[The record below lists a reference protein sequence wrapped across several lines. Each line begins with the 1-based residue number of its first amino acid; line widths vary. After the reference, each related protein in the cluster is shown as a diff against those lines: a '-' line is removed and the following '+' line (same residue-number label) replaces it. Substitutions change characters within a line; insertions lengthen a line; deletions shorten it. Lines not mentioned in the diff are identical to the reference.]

1 MVEQTAVDR
10 EAAHAEKVDKDGAY
24 AALHAAT
31 VGLLAGKGVVTRDEL
46 RRQVELL
53 DAMAYG
59 QTMEGASLVAKAWS
73 DPAFKAALLAD
84 AHAAID
90 QAGLTQTVNAR
101 GGIGSTRAGIADLE
115 YMGGVKGAPPQ
126 AVAPVGATTLI
137 VVENTP
143 EVHNLVV
150 CTLCSCYPRA
160 LLGLPPRF
168 YTSRAYRARAV
179 SEPRAVLSEFG
190 CELPPTTTTVR
201 VHDSTAD
208 TRFLVLPM
216 RPEGTEGWSEERL
229 QVLATRDCLVGV
241 AMPTTLPPP
250 GSKWID
256 KLALVLV
263 ANRKQLV
270 ARSKGKS
277 ACFTP
282 GGKRETGESDIEALV
297 RECKEELS
305 VDLKLESIKPYG
317 VFQAQAHGKPEGTMV
332 RMTCYTADYTGRSRR
347 RTRSRS
353 CAGSARRRRGALD
366 HRQAHPAGP

>member
-90 QAGLTQTVNAR
+90 QAGLTQTQRAR
-101 GGIGSTRAGIADLE
+101 RHWLHRAGIADLE

-168 YTSRAYRARAV
+168 YCLARLPCACRG

-256 KLALVLV
+256 KLA
-263 ANRKQLV
+263 RP
-270 ARSKGKS
+270 R
-277 ACFTP
+277 
-282 GGKRETGESDIEALV
+282 GE
-297 RECKEELS
+297 
-305 VDLKLESIKPYG
+305 P
-317 VFQAQAHGKPEGTMV
+317 QA
-332 RMTCYTADYTGRSRR
+332 
-347 RTRSRS
+347 
-353 CAGSARRRRGALD
+353 ARRAQQGQVRLLHAGRQTRDGRERYRGA
-366 HRQAHPAGP
+366 RARV